1 MKEHKT
7 VYDRYKGAD
16 NSIFSKIAGAS
27 KEEYYNF
34 HKEEIDKYIRA
45 KSILK
50 KLSGSEKIES
60 LVSKFSVGAR
70 QDGKIANYGV
80 GSKIGRAHV

>member
-1 MKEHKT
+1 MRGHKT

-16 NSIFSKIAGAS
+16 NYIFSKIAGAS

-34 HKEEIDKYIRA
+34 HKEEIGKYIRA

-50 KLSGSEKIES
+50 KLSGSEKIETKKWEKEKRE
-60 LVSKFSVGAR
+60 L
-70 QDGKIANYGV
+70 QTDIN
-80 GSKIGRAHV
+80 HLT